1 MRFNEFRTILGLWQ
15 HLGVI
20 AVQNTHQPHPI
31 EIIMLK
37 SLYWI
42 VGMSTVLSTSSAQT
56 NLALARELFDKY
68 ENFKMSAITSRRFSQ
83 ADMLKWLDP
92 LRDQKLFVMTPVGR
106 SAEGRTI
113 SMLKLGAGK
122 TTVLLWSQMHGDES
136 TATMA
141 IMDMLKFFSQQPDH
155 IITQSILDKLNLL
168 IIPMLNPDGAERF
181 QRRTA
186 QSIDMNRDALAL
198 RTPEA
203 RILKETRDTYRPQ
216 FGFNLHDQ
224 DPRYSV
230 GETRN
235 VSAIALLAPAFDESR
250 SDNGVR
256 LPAKKVAAT
265 IASVLHEFIPKNVSK
280 YDDAFEQRAFGDN
293 IQKWG
298 TSTVLIESGGW
309 PGDRE
314 KMFIRKLN
322 CVVLLTTLHSI
333 AADQCEHADVKV
345 YEQLPFNTKYFYDI
359 ILRNAQL
366 EANDAVPP
374 ITVDIGINID
384 EEFNPQT
391 RHAEL
396 VAKVVDIGDLRT
408 YGAFQDVD
416 VQGVVVT
423 GAEIKIDQRIPMDKV
438 DSILKKK

>member
-1 MRFNEFRTILGLWQ
+1 
-15 HLGVI
+15 
-20 AVQNTHQPHPI
+20 
-31 EIIMLK
+31 MLK

-42 VGMSTVLSTSSAQT
+42 VGMSTVLSSASAQT
-56 NLALARELFDKY
+56 DAALARELFDKY

-92 LRDQKLFVMTPVGR
+92 LRNQKLFVMTPVGR

-113 SMLKLGAGK
+113 SMLKMGAGK

-141 IMDMLKFFSQQPDH
+141 IMDMLKFFSQEPDH
-155 IITQSILDKLNLL
+155 VVTQSILNKLNLL
-168 IIPMLNPDGAERF
+168 LIPMLNPDGAERF

-198 RTPEA
+198 KTPEA
-203 RILKETRDTYRPQ
+203 RILKETRDTYRPN

-250 SDNGVR
+250 SDNNVR

-265 IASVLHEFIPKNVSK
+265 LATVLREFIPKNVSK
-280 YDDAFEQRAFGDN
+280 YDDAFEPRAFGDN

-314 KMFIRKLN
+314 KMFVRKLN
-322 CVVLLTTLHSI
+322 CVALLTTLYRI
-333 AADQCEHADVKV
+333 AVDQCEHADVNV
-345 YEQLPFNTKYFYDI
+345 YEQLPFNTKYLYDVMV
-359 ILRNAQL
+359 RNAQWK
-366 EANDAVPP
+366 ANNTVAAV
-374 ITVDIGINID
+374 TVDIGINIE
-384 EEFNPQT
+384 EEFNPRT
-391 RHAEL
+391 RKVEL
-396 VAKVVDIGDLRT
+396 AAKVADIGDLRT
-408 YGAFQDVD
+408 HGAFREVD
-416 VQGVVVT
+416 VHGAVVG
-423 GAEIKIDQRIPMDKV
+423 GAEIQIDQRIAMETV
-438 DSILKKK
+438 ESLLKKE

>member
-1 MRFNEFRTILGLWQ
+1 LRAPLS
-15 HLGVI
+15 H
-20 AVQNTHQPHPI
+20 API
-31 EIIMLK
+31 KIIILK

-42 VGMSTVLSTSSAQT
+42 VGMSTVLSTASAQT
-56 NLALARELFDKY
+56 NSALARELFDKY
-68 ENFKMSAITSRRFSQ
+68 ENFKMSPVTSRRFSQ
-83 ADMLKWLDP
+83 AEMIKWLDP
-92 LRDQKLFVMTPVGR
+92 LRDQKVFVMTPVGR

-113 SMLKLGAGK
+113 SMLKLGTGK

-141 IMDMLKFFSQQPDH
+141 LLDMLKFFSQEPGH
-155 IITQSILDKLNLL
+155 LVTRSILDKLNLL

-235 VSAIALLAPAFDESR
+235 VSTIALLAPAFDETR
-250 SDNGVR
+250 SDNSVR
-256 LPAKKVAAT
+256 LPAKKVAASL
-265 IASVLHEFIPKNVSK
+265 AAVLQEFIPNNVSK

-314 KMFIRKLN
+314 KMFVRKLN
-322 CVVLLTTLHSI
+322 CVALLTTLYGI
-333 AADQCEHADVKV
+333 AADRCEHADVKV
-345 YEQLPFNTKYFYDI
+345 YEQLPFNTKYLYDI

-366 EANDAVPP
+366 KANDTVPST
-374 ITVDIGINID
+374 TVDIGINID
-384 EEFNPQT
+384 EEFNPKT
-391 RHAEL
+391 RQAKQ

-408 YGAFQDVD
+408 FGAFQDVD
-416 VQGVVVT
+416 VRGAVVV
-423 GAEIKIDQRIPMDKV
+423 GAEVKLDQQIPMERV
-438 DSILKKK
+438 NSLLRKK